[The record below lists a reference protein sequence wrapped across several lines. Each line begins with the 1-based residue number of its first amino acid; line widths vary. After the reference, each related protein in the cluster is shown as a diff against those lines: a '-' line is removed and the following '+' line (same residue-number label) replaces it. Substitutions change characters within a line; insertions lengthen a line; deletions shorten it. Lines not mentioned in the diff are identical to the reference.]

1 MAGRLVHR
9 ITPEDTGSRVSIR
22 IHLPGGG
29 FTDIVGVLESWNDG
43 VLAVRRRDGR
53 EARVEESSIAGS
65 RVVPDV
71 PPRRRGTAGGRHSS
85 GPPG

>member
-9 ITPEDTGSRVSIR
+9 ITREDIGGRVSIR
-22 IHLPGGG
+22 IHLPEGG
-29 FTDIVGVLESWNDG
+29 FTDIVGVLESWDEG

-53 EARVEESSIAGS
+53 EARVTESSIVAS

-71 PPRRRGTAGGRHSS
+71 PPRRGGA
-85 GPPG
+85 PPRPL

>member
-9 ITPEDTGSRVSIR
+9 ITRQDTGSRVSIR

-29 FTDIVGVLESWNDG
+29 FTDIVGVLESWDDG

-53 EARVEESSIAGS
+53 EERVAESSIAAS
-65 RVVPDV
+65 RVVPDL
-71 PPRRRGTAGGRHSS
+71 PPRRGGAASDR
-85 GPPG
+85 PG